1 MTNLISDDLFINE
14 TVKDFLKNF
23 RKEALLPTCSTDHSD
38 PNSEISR
45 FPIDFT
51 AVDRLTGRL
60 LPVNGK
66 RVVSFRPTL
75 RKKYELIRIF
85 GK

>member
-1 MTNLISDDLFINE
+1 MRRSDSLLLWNE
-14 TVKDFLKNF
+14 LGVNKSLTVKPRGGA
-23 RKEALLPTCSTDHSD
+23 RKMLVINRAGLQE
-38 PNSEISR
+38 
-45 FPIDFT
+45 PIDFT